1 MSDPIDQE
9 IEALR
14 AEIARLTEMNKA
26 LEVAAYDATHDDL
39 TGLHNNRW
47 LRQYWDSLGEAPER
61 KISGVLM
68 VDGDGVKRVNDRY
81 GHDAGD
87 NVIRHLANSMRN
99 RGCPAIRR
107 GGDEFLVLVPN
118 GFEPLLMADLILTA
132 SRLPVPGRGGD
143 ISVTVSV
150 GVALVV
156 DDQVGVRLSDLIN
169 MADSAM
175 YRAKGLGGDC
185 IGIF

>member
-1 MSDPIDQE
+1 MSYPINQE

-14 AEIARLTEMNKA
+14 AEIARLTEEIDA
-26 LEVAAYDATHDDL
+26 LKVAAYDATHDDL

-68 VDGDGVKRVNDRY
+68 IDGDGVKRVNDRY

-87 NVIRHLANSMRN
+87 NVIRHLANSMRH

-107 GGDEFLVLVPN
+107 GGDEFLVLIPA
-118 GFEPLLMADLILTA
+118 GFDPLLMAKLILTA
-132 SRLPVPGRGGD
+132 SRRPLSVRGGD
-143 ISVTVSV
+143 VSVTISI
-150 GVALVV
+150 GIALVA
-156 DDQVGVRLSDLIN
+156 DQNEMRLSNLIN
-169 MADSAM
+169 GADSAM

-185 IGIF
+185 IEIF